1 MPIWAIVLVS
11 VIGLILLIIIL
22 WKLGKETVF
31 FIFNRI
37 ILPILAV
44 AAIIAIVFFVGV
56 ALLDTY
62 FGTDIWNSLNWF

>member
-11 VIGLILLIIIL
+11 VIGFIIFILIL
-22 WKLGKETVF
+22 WSLGKETVF

-37 ILPILAV
+37 LIPILVV
-44 AAIIAIVFFVGV
+44 AAIIAAVFFIGV

-62 FGTDIWNSLNWF
+62 FGTNIWDSLNWF